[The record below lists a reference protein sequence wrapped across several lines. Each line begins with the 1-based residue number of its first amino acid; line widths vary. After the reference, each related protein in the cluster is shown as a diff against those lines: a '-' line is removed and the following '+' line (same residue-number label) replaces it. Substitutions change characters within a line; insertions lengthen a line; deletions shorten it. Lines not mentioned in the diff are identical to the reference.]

1 MKYRVENNRIIFS
14 KTQDFDAKSILTCGQ
29 MFRYFET
36 NDGYEVITGKNK
48 ARIIEG
54 EKEIII
60 ETDNPA
66 RFIEFFDLN
75 TDYGE
80 IKNKLK
86 KYPILKKAIEFGKGI
101 RIAKG
106 DQEEIIF
113 HFIISQNNNIKRIQ
127 QIIEK
132 MSQIGE
138 KIDDKHNAFPTAS
151 VLSKKDLNYFKSLGA
166 GYRDVFLYQ
175 TAKVLAQTDLKE
187 KAKLSSDELYQWLL
201 SLKGVGPK
209 VASCIMLFGFDR
221 KEFFPVDTWIEK
233 VYRKYFY
240 QGEKTRPQIASFLQ
254 EKFGVMSGIT
264 QQYLFHF
271 SRNSKDFDL

>member
-1 MKYRVENNRIIFS
+1 MKYKVENNRIIFS

-113 HFIISQNNNIKRIQ
+113 HFISI
-127 QIIEK
+127 
-132 MSQIGE
+132 
-138 KIDDKHNAFPTAS
+138 
-151 VLSKKDLNYFKSLGA
+151 LN
-166 GYRDVFLYQ
+166 
-175 TAKVLAQTDLKE
+175 
-187 KAKLSSDELYQWLL
+187 
-201 SLKGVGPK
+201 
-209 VASCIMLFGFDR
+209 
-221 KEFFPVDTWIEK
+221 
-233 VYRKYFY
+233 
-240 QGEKTRPQIASFLQ
+240 
-254 EKFGVMSGIT
+254 
-264 QQYLFHF
+264 
-271 SRNSKDFDL
+271 